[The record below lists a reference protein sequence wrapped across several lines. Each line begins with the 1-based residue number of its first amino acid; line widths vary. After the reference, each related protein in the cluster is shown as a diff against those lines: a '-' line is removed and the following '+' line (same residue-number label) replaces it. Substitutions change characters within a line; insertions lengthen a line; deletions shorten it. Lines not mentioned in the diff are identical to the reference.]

1 MAATIIYLVISLLVS
16 LIFII
21 LGVRQYKAEKPVS
34 INTGEKPPHED
45 ELTSVTEWNHRHGRN
60 FIIFGCVLFITLAVF
75 AYFIEK
81 QDSIALQVVI
91 LLIIIFVEI
100 AWVELQHNMMKK
112 KMIKNRRLLVYRTR
126 ESGFTEEIQM
136 KQYIV
141 DAFTDKIFHGNQAAI
156 CIMDQWITEDLMMN
170 ITKENNF
177 SETAFAVKE
186 GEKYHLRWFTPG
198 GEIDL
203 CGHATLACAYV
214 LFKFYITDANKVVFS
229 TLSGDLIVKRND
241 DLLEMEFPAYKL
253 EKVPVTQDMID
264 AMGAT
269 PSEAYMGR
277 DLLCVFDD
285 EKTVRNLQPDMN
297 KLLNLEGL
305 LLQVTAPGKDT
316 DSVSR
321 SFAPKLNVTED
332 PVCGS
337 GHCHIVPY
345 WAKRLNKDSIVAYQA
360 SKRGGTLYCRMDG
373 DKVFLAGKAA
383 LFSECE
389 IYI

>member
-1 MAATIIYLVISLLVS
+1 
-16 LIFII
+16 
-21 LGVRQYKAEKPVS
+21 
-34 INTGEKPPHED
+34 
-45 ELTSVTEWNHRHGRN
+45 
-60 FIIFGCVLFITLAVF
+60 
-75 AYFIEK
+75 
-81 QDSIALQVVI
+81 
-91 LLIIIFVEI
+91 
-100 AWVELQHNMMKK
+100 
-112 KMIKNRRLLVYRTR
+112 
-126 ESGFTEEIQM
+126 M

-141 DAFTDKIFHGNQAAI
+141 DAFTDQVFHGNQAAI
-156 CIMDQWITEDLMMN
+156 CIMDQWISEDLMMN

-214 LFKFYITDANKVVFS
+214 LLRFYIPDADKVVFS

-253 EKVPVTQDMID
+253 EKVPVTQAMVD
-264 AMGAT
+264 AIGAT

-285 EKTVRNLQPDMN
+285 EKTVRNLHPDMT
-297 KLLNLEGL
+297 KLLDLDGL
-305 LLQVTAPGKDT
+305 LLQVTAPGKNT

-360 SKRGGTLYCRMDG
+360 SKRGGTLYCRMAG
-373 DKVFLAGKAA
+373 DKVFLAGKAT

>member
-1 MAATIIYLVISLLVS
+1 M
-16 LIFII
+16 
-21 LGVRQYKAEKPVS
+21 K
-34 INTGEKPPHED
+34 
-45 ELTSVTEWNHRHGRN
+45 RN
-60 FIIFGCVLFITLAVF
+60 L
-75 AYFIEK
+75 
-81 QDSIALQVVI
+81 
-91 LLIIIFVEI
+91 
-100 AWVELQHNMMKK
+100 
-112 KMIKNRRLLVYRTR
+112 
-126 ESGFTEEIQM
+126 
-136 KQYIV
+136 QYIV
-141 DAFTDKIFHGNQAAI
+141 DAFTDQVFHGNQAAI
-156 CIMDQWITEDLMMN
+156 CIMEQWVTEDLMMN
-170 ITKENNF
+170 ITRENNF

-214 LFKFYITDANKVVFS
+214 LFRFYIPNAEKVVFS

-253 EKVPVTQDMID
+253 EKIPVTQAMID
-264 AMGAT
+264 AIGAT

-297 KLLNLEGL
+297 KLLNLDGL
-305 LLQVTAPGKDT
+305 LLQVTAPGKNT

-321 SFAPKLNVTED
+321 SFAPKLNVIED

-345 WAKRLNKDSIVAYQA
+345 WAKRLNKSSIVAYQA
-360 SKRGGTLYCRMDG
+360 SKRGGTLYCKMAG
-373 DKVFLAGKAA
+373 DKVFLAGKAT

>member
-1 MAATIIYLVISLLVS
+1 M
-16 LIFII
+16 
-21 LGVRQYKAEKPVS
+21 R
-34 INTGEKPPHED
+34 
-45 ELTSVTEWNHRHGRN
+45 
-60 FIIFGCVLFITLAVF
+60 
-75 AYFIEK
+75 
-81 QDSIALQVVI
+81 
-91 LLIIIFVEI
+91 
-100 AWVELQHNMMKK
+100 
-112 KMIKNRRLLVYRTR
+112 
-126 ESGFTEEIQM
+126 
-136 KQYIV
+136 QYIV
-141 DAFTDKIFHGNQAAI
+141 DAFTDQVFHGNQAAI
-156 CIMDQWITEDLMMN
+156 CIMKQWVTEDLMMN
-170 ITKENNF
+170 ITRENNF

-214 LFKFYITDANKVVFS
+214 LFRFYIQNAEKVVFS
-229 TLSGDLIVKRND
+229 TLSGDLIVKRNG

-253 EKVPVTQDMID
+253 EKIPITQAMID
-264 AMGAT
+264 AIGAT

-297 KLLNLEGL
+297 KLLNLDGL
-305 LLQVTAPGKDT
+305 LLQVTAPGKNT

-345 WAKRLNKDSIVAYQA
+345 WAKRLNKGSISGIETWRNTILQN
-360 SKRGGTLYCRMDG
+360 GWG
-373 DKVFLAGKAA
+373 
-383 LFSECE
+383 
-389 IYI
+389 